1 MDVQSAE
8 VSTARNKRH
17 LRNQVCIVVLLVC
30 AVSGW
35 PFTFTRLPSSKNVCG
50 FGIEMAAI
58 NAEIPNSAT
67 SRVTSKC

>member
-58 NAEIPNSAT
+58 NAEIPNIAT